1 MDQTFLQGE
10 QKTTLSTWFLRVP
23 VLLYIGLMILVPL
36 VVILQDGLREGLGE
50 LVHQITL
57 PIARHAIWL
66 TLWTAALMTLINA
79 VMGLAT
85 AYVLVR
91 YEFPGKKVLNAIID
105 LPLAIP
111 TLVTGVMLVML
122 YGPQSVLGNFLSNQL
137 GFQVIFAPPGIVIA
151 LLFISFPFVVRTI
164 QPVLMNLDLAQE
176 QAAAT
181 LGAKP
186 GYTFRTVVLPNLLP
200 PLISGSLLSFS
211 RAIGE
216 FGAVVIVAGNIPLR
230 TQTAAVYVL
239 GAVESENRLG
249 ASAISLLLIAIATL
263 ILLAANQIQKAW
275 ATRYEN

>member
-91 YEFPGKKVLNAIID
+91 YDFPGKKVLNAIID

-137 GFQVIFAPPGIVIA
+137 GFQVIFAPPGIVVA

>member
-91 YEFPGKKVLNAIID
+91 YEFPGKQVLNAIID

-122 YGPQSVLGNFLSNQL
+122 YGPQGALGNFLSNQL
-137 GFQVIFAPPGIVIA
+137 GFQVIFAPPGIVVA

>member
-137 GFQVIFAPPGIVIA
+137 GFQVIFAPPGIVVA

>member
-186 GYTFRTVVLPNLLP
+186 WHTFRTVVLPNLLP